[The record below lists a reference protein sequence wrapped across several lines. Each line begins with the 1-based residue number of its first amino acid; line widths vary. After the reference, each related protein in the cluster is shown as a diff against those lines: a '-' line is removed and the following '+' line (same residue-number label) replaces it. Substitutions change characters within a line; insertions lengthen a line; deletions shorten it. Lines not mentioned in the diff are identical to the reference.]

1 MSMTIVTKKGDGGN
15 TALRYGKP
23 VSKTAYR
30 VEAYGTIDEL
40 GSAIGFAKALANER
54 GKFVLYTDLLHTIQ
68 SQLLSVGA
76 DLATAPEDHEA
87 KNRPQYED
95 SFLQWLDA
103 EVAKL
108 EKEVK
113 MTGFVLPGVNPVS
126 GAIHMARTI
135 ARRAE
140 RSVIRILEES
150 EEPAVRRMLPY
161 LNRLSDFLW
170 LLGERTAQIK
180 S

>member
-1 MSMTIVTKKGDGGN
+1 MTIVTKKGDGGN
-15 TALRYGKP
+15 TSLRYGKP
-23 VSKTAYR
+23 VGKTDDR
-30 VEAYGTIDEL
+30 VEAYGTVDEL
-40 GSAIGFAKALANER
+40 GSAIGFAKSLAHER
-54 GKFVLYTDLLHTIQ
+54 GDFVVYFDLLHTIQ

-76 DLATAPEDHEA
+76 DLATTPEDHEV

-95 SFLQWLDA
+95 SFLQWLD
-103 EVAKL
+103 EEIDKL

-113 MTGFVLPGVNPVS
+113 MTGFVLPGANPVS
-126 GAIHMARTI
+126 GAIHLARTI

-140 RSVIRILEES
+140 RSVIHILDKS
-150 EEPAVRRMLPY
+150 EEPAVRKLLPY

-170 LLGERTAQIK
+170 LLGERTAQVK